1 MNTTTLIL
9 QDVIKKIENRR
20 EELDRSSDLRTVV
33 VTVRMKTGTVPM
45 QIRATTCSV
54 EKGDP

>member
-20 EELDRSSDLRTVV
+20 EELDRSSDLRAVV
-33 VTVRMKTGTVPM
+33 ITVRMKAGTVPM